1 MSVYKSAVILR
12 RYIIIVLIL
21 PVLLSCNK
29 EIVREN
35 KPVEKGSGVTAI
47 AKSDIDNVL
56 DVHIRES
63 QQLLKELML
72 KLYKRNPR
80 ELEKSAL
87 KLPQEHIVRL
97 FELEHS
103 WNFPELEGKHDV
115 DVIKMTF
122 TNEYHGDR
130 VFSYVAGLMSMIMKS
145 YNYKSEFYMFDS
157 VDPQKLYNCARN
169 IEIAVWKLEHNVDA
183 DGELFLYSNSLPDET
198 ISNLSYER
206 LFGKLIATQD
216 NIATII
222 ANKKNRTITSVIQ
235 KMASAIFLPI

>member
-1 MSVYKSAVILR
+1 M
-12 RYIIIVLIL
+12 IIST
-21 PVLLSCNK
+21 LLFVSSCNK
-29 EIVREN
+29 EIIREN
-35 KPVEKGSGVTAI
+35 KPIKKLSSVTAI

-56 DVHIRES
+56 EVHIRES
-63 QQLLKELML
+63 QRLLKELML

-80 ELEKSAL
+80 ELEKSDL
-87 KLPQEHIVRL
+87 KLPEEHIVRL

-103 WNFPELEGKHDV
+103 WNFPELQGKYDV

-122 TNEYHGDR
+122 TNEYKGDR
-130 VFSYVAGLMSMIMKS
+130 VFSFIAGLMSMIMKS

-169 IEIAVWKLEHNVDA
+169 IEIAVWKLEHNLDA
-183 DGELFLYSNSLPDET
+183 NDELFLYSNSQTDET

-222 ANKKNRTITSVIQ
+222 ANKKNRTITSVMQ
-235 KMASAIFLPI
+235 RMASAIFLPI

>member
-1 MSVYKSAVILR
+1 MQQCIL
-12 RYIIIVLIL
+12 IAIALF
-21 PVLLSCNK
+21 LLASCNK
-29 EIVREN
+29 EIVRKNE
-35 KPVEKGSGVTAI
+35 PVEEVSGLTSI

-63 QQLLKELML
+63 QRLLKELMI

-80 ELEKSAL
+80 ELKKTNL

-97 FELEHS
+97 FELEHT
-103 WNFPELEGKHDV
+103 WEFPEFEGRYDV

-122 TNEYHGDR
+122 TDEYRGDR
-130 VFSYVAGLMSMIMKS
+130 VFSFIAGLMAMIMKS

-157 VDPQKLYNCARN
+157 IDPQKLYNCARN
-169 IEIAVWKLEHNVDA
+169 IEIAVWKLGHNVDA
-183 DGELFLYSNSLPDET
+183 NGELFLYSNSLAEEE

-222 ANKKNRTITSVIQ
+222 ANKNNRTITTVIQ
-235 KMASAIFLPI
+235 RMASAIFLPI

>member
-1 MSVYKSAVILR
+1 MSVYKSTVNLPG
-12 RYIIIVLIL
+12 YLIL
-21 PVLLSCNK
+21 ILTLFVLLSCNK

-35 KPVEKGSGVTAI
+35 KPVEKASGVTAI

-63 QQLLKELML
+63 QRLLKELML

-103 WNFPELEGKHDV
+103 WDFPELEGKHDV

-122 TNEYHGDR
+122 TDEYQGDR
-130 VFSYVAGLMSMIMKS
+130 VFSFIAGLMSMIMKS

-169 IEIAVWKLEHNVDA
+169 IEIAVWKLGHNVDA
-183 DGELFLYSNSLPDET
+183 NGELFLYSNSLPDET

-216 NIATII
+216 NITTII

>member
-1 MSVYKSAVILR
+1 MSVYKPLVILH
-12 RYIIIVLIL
+12 RYLCIVLTL
-21 PVLLSCNK
+21 FVLSSCNK
-29 EIVREN
+29 EIIREN
-35 KPVEKGSGVTAI
+35 KPVEKVSAVTAI

-56 DVHIRES
+56 DVHIRAS
-63 QQLLKELML
+63 QRLLKELML

-97 FELEHS
+97 FELKHN
-103 WNFPELEGKHDV
+103 WNFPELEGKYDV
-115 DVIKMTF
+115 DIIEMTF
-122 TNEYHGDR
+122 NNEYKGDR
-130 VFSYVAGLMSMIMKS
+130 VFSFIAGLMSMIMKS

-169 IEIAVWKLEHNVDA
+169 IEIAVWKLGHNVDA
-183 DGELFLYSNSLPDET
+183 GGELFLYSNSLPEET

-206 LFGKLIATQD
+206 LFGKLVATQD

-222 ANKKNRTITSVIQ
+222 ANKNNRTITSVIQ

>member
-1 MSVYKSAVILR
+1 MALF
-12 RYIIIVLIL
+12 
-21 PVLLSCNK
+21 LLTSCNK

-35 KPVEKGSGVTAI
+35 KPIEQGTGVAAI

-63 QQLLKELML
+63 RRLLKELMI

-80 ELEKSAL
+80 ELKKSEL

-97 FELEHS
+97 FDLKHS
-103 WNFPELEGKHDV
+103 WGFPELEGKYDV
-115 DVIKMTF
+115 DVIKLTF
-122 TNEYHGDR
+122 TDGYKGDR
-130 VFSYVAGLMSMIMKS
+130 VFSFIAGLMSMIMKS
-145 YNYKSEFYMFDS
+145 YNYKSDFYMFDS

-169 IEIAVWKLEHNVDA
+169 IEIAVWKLEHNVDSN
-183 DGELFLYSNSLPDET
+183 GELYLYSNSLPDDEIT
-198 ISNLSYER
+198 NLSYER

-222 ANKKNRTITSVIQ
+222 ANKKNRTITTVIQ
-235 KMASAIFLPI
+235 RMASAIFLPI

>member
-1 MSVYKSAVILR
+1 MFAYKSKIFMQQYIL
-12 RYIIIVLIL
+12 ITIALF
-21 PVLLSCNK
+21 LLASCNK
-29 EIVREN
+29 EIVRKNE
-35 KPVEKGSGVTAI
+35 PVEEVSGLTSI

-63 QQLLKELML
+63 QRLLKELMT

-80 ELEKSAL
+80 ELKKTDL

-97 FELEHS
+97 FELEHT
-103 WNFPELEGKHDV
+103 WEFPEFEGRYDV

-122 TNEYHGDR
+122 TDEYRGDR
-130 VFSYVAGLMSMIMKS
+130 VFSFIAGLMAMIMKS

-157 VDPQKLYNCARN
+157 IDPQKLYNCARN
-169 IEIAVWKLEHNVDA
+169 IEIAVWKLGHNVDA
-183 DGELFLYSNSLPDET
+183 NGELFLYSNSLAEEE

-222 ANKKNRTITSVIQ
+222 ANKNNRTITTVIQ
-235 KMASAIFLPI
+235 RMASAIFLPI